1 MGFLLEPC
9 VIQPGEAAIV
19 VNDGLILPD
28 GRTVTDSRNCHFAP
42 GSTLR
47 LFYREPLPTMPAP
60 KKAEPTA
67 SEATAEATE
76 APAEATEGTVE
87 PLTSAGELQGFSVGD
102 NPLAGVALAALAVL
116 GGGAAW
122 KFYQKISEQK
132 HEQAM
137 KKMELD
143 AANAGMNG
151 AQPPPCQA
159 AQIKVEQELASLRSQ
174 LAEIE
179 KKTSLNVSS
188 GGPSAE
194 ELENRIKKL
203 EKAKKQK

>member
-1 MGFLLEPC
+1 MSAPAKAPP
-9 VIQPGEAAIV
+9 VSTPAPAPEAA
-19 VNDGLILPD
+19 P
-28 GRTVTDSRNCHFAP
+28 
-42 GSTLR
+42 
-47 LFYREPLPTMPAP
+47 
-60 KKAEPTA
+60 
-67 SEATAEATE
+67 EATE
-76 APAEATEGTVE
+76 AATEAAPEATEGTTE
-87 PLTSAGELQGFSVGD
+87 PLSAAGELQGFAVSD

-143 AANAGMNG
+143 AANAGLNG

-159 AQIKVEQELASLRSQ
+159 AQVKVDQELAALRTQ

-179 KKTSLNVSS
+179 KKTSLSLSS

-194 ELENRIKKL
+194 ELESRIKKL
-203 EKAKKQK
+203 EKSKKQK